1 MKKNTYI
8 EPSVEVEGMENEDFI
23 CASDSITSSGVEGIT
38 YGGVDEEGTMDPA
51 SRRSNTVWDDEEM

>member
-8 EPSVEVEGMENEDFI
+8 EPSIEVEGMENEDFI

-38 YGGVDEEGTMDPA
+38 YGGVDGEGALDPA